1 VKLPITLA
9 CGLYDR
15 TYGLHDGTVPVE
27 GVDLNF
33 LPMMPVETFR
43 RQGRHAEFDASE
55 FSLSTFLVLHARGD
69 RRFVGIPVYPSRRF
83 RHEHVWVNAKAGIR
97 TPADLKGKRVG
108 VQEYVQTAALW
119 IRGFLQQDYGVRT
132 QDIDWHFG
140 GYNEPDPRFKPRIEL
155 PIPPEVRTRVI
166 AGDTCID
173 AMLERGELDAA
184 LPALPAS
191 FRRGSPNVAR
201 LFPDFRAA
209 EADYYT
215 RTRIFPIMHVVV
227 VRREIYEKN
236 RWVAQAL
243 QGLREGQGTRD
254 APAHDLSAAAR
265 DAALAH
271 GAHRGDAEG
280 DGQGLLVLRPG
291 GEPARARDRGAPR
304 LGAGPAG
311 KARRQRRRAV
321 RARDARGRA
330 GPPRLSYFGIRSK
343 SRTSARNTS
352 FSPRTCF
359 SNSSAGA

>member
-1 VKLPITLA
+1 MKLPITLA

-27 GVDLNF
+27 GVSLNF

-55 FSLSTFLVLHARGD
+55 FSLSTFLVLHTRGD

-83 RHEHVWVNAKAGIR
+83 RHEHVWVNTNAGIK

-140 GYNEPDPRFKPRIEL
+140 GYNEPDPRFEPRIEL

-166 AGDTCID
+166 PGDQCID
-173 AMLERGELDAA
+173 AMLDRGELDAV
-184 LPALPAS
+184 LPALPMS

-209 EADYYT
+209 EADYFA

-227 VRREIYEKN
+227 IRREIYEKN
-236 RWVAQAL
+236 RWLAQAL
-243 QGLREGQGTRD
+243 YKGFVKARELAMRRLTTYPPLHVTLPWLTAHIEETQKIMGRDYWSYGLAENRHVLET
-254 APAHDLSAAAR
+254 AAR
-265 DAALAH
+265 HAW
-271 GAHRGDAEG
+271 E
-280 DGQGLLVLRPG
+280 QGLLEKPIGNIEELF
-291 GEPARARDRGAPR
+291 APETH
-304 LGAGPAG
+304 AGVQDIA
-311 KARRQRRRAV
+311 
-321 RARDARGRA
+321 
-330 GPPRLSYFGIRSK
+330 
-343 SRTSARNTS
+343 T
-352 FSPRTCF
+352 
-359 SNSSAGA
+359 

>member
-1 VKLPITLA
+1 MKLPITLA

-27 GVDLNF
+27 GVSLNF

-83 RHEHVWVNAKAGIR
+83 RHEHVWINTNAGIR
-97 TPADLKGKRVG
+97 SPADLKGKRVG

-119 IRGFLQQDYGVRT
+119 IRGFLQQDFGVRT

-140 GYNEPDPRFKPRIEL
+140 GYNEPDPQFKPRIEL

-166 AGDTCID
+166 PGDQCID
-173 AMLERGELDAA
+173 AMLDCGELDAV

-201 LFPDFRAA
+201 LFPDFQSA
-209 EADYYT
+209 EADYFT

-227 VRREIYEKN
+227 IRREIYEQN

-243 QGLREGQGTRD
+243 YKGFVKAKELAMRRLTTYPPLPATLPWLTAHIEHTQKIMGKDYWSYGLAENRHVLE
-254 APAHDLSAAAR
+254 AAAR
-265 DAALAH
+265 HAH
-271 GAHRGDAEG
+271 E
-280 DGQGLLVLRPG
+280 QGLLEKPIGNVDDLF
-291 GEPARARDRGAPR
+291 APETH
-304 LGAGPAG
+304 AGVQDIP
-311 KARRQRRRAV
+311 
-321 RARDARGRA
+321 
-330 GPPRLSYFGIRSK
+330 
-343 SRTSARNTS
+343 T
-352 FSPRTCF
+352 
-359 SNSSAGA
+359 